1 MELKISARQIIRNIL
16 VYLYIIFF
24 YSYII
29 YNFSFYVRI
38 TNKLEG
44 WAMLVGETLLYII
57 VFIIVNHVIVKRVLS
72 TKTLIIIEVLLI
84 LTVVTLIGSDLMYD
98 ECMHLKY
105 LQSL

>member
-1 MELKISARQIIRNIL
+1 
-16 VYLYIIFF
+16 
-24 YSYII
+24 
-29 YNFSFYVRI
+29 
-38 TNKLEG
+38 
-44 WAMLVGETLLYII
+44 MLVGETLLYII

>member
-1 MELKISARQIIRNIL
+1 METGIRQIIRNIL

-29 YNFSFYVRI
+29 YNFSFHVRL

-44 WAMLVGETLLYII
+44 WAILVGETLLYII
-57 VFIIVNHVIVKRVLS
+57 VFIIVNHVLVKRVLS
-72 TKTLIIIEVLLI
+72 TKALIIIDVLLI
-84 LTVVTLIGSDLMYD
+84 LTVLTLIGSDLMCD
-98 ECMHLKY
+98 EYIHLKY